1 MKEIKIKIE
10 DESIEK
16 SVNGYD
22 IISYINLKN
31 ISIIIVIFI
40 LLLIIGK
47 ISYSIIFPKVP
58 DYSHV
63 KDSEFFTFPNLLPK
77 INTSVFISSIDEL
90 FTNRLLFI
98 NEIDIN
104 KDYLQKVRKN
114 ISEQDNN
121 NTIYAEFEIKFTQDY
136 FPKRIDQYN
145 YIDYIKLC
153 LEEKKKDSNPIKYD
167 NTTKPYISIILCTYN
182 NKDLIMSS
190 VRSIQNQ
197 SLKNIEII
205 FVDDGSTE
213 NMTEVLQNLMEADPR
228 VRVFYHLK
236 NLGLW
241 RSRIDGFLY
250 SKGKYI
256 VFFDPGD
263 YYEDNYVLED
273 IYNLMEKYNL
283 DSVKMGFRVFGDYS
297 NINDSKILYQANE
310 NSKIVYGSENIEN
323 YDASIF
329 GKSGNIWNRF
339 IKANVFTKGLCLLSD
354 GILNIYQ
361 NMIDD
366 FYFNKIT
373 NKVSNNFLIV
383 DRVGYVYYYDGKG
396 HGTLKTDTE
405 EQRNTSIQQLIS
417 VLNFEYFF
425 SKENDNKESIIA
437 KIKEYDNENSKFQL
451 KFFRT
456 KFYLLYNLIT
466 SLMEDPSV
474 SNDNKTY
481 LSKLLSRAKDQ
492 EKEIK
497 SHNN

>member
-1 MKEIKIKIE
+1 MKEVKIKIE
-10 DESIEK
+10 DESIER
-16 SVNGYD
+16 SITDYD
-22 IISYINLKN
+22 FKNYITLKN
-31 ISIIIVIFI
+31 ISTTIVLFL
-40 LLLIIGK
+40 LLLIVGK
-47 ISYSIIFPKVP
+47 ITYSIIFPNVP

-63 KDSEFFTFPNLLPK
+63 KDSEYFAFPDLLPK
-77 INTSVFISSIDEL
+77 INTSVVISSIDEL
-90 FTNRLLFI
+90 FTHRLLFI
-98 NEIDIN
+98 NEIDIT
-104 KDYLQKVRKN
+104 KDYIQEVRNNITERDKN
-114 ISEQDNN
+114 NSTYTQ
-121 NTIYAEFEIKFTQDY
+121 TEIKFTQDY
-136 FPKRIDQYN
+136 FSKRVDQYN
-145 YIDYIKLC
+145 YIDYFKLC
-153 LEEKKKDSNPIKYD
+153 LEGKKIYSNPVEYY
-167 NTTKPYISIILCTYN
+167 NTTKPFISIILCTYN
-182 NKDLIMSS
+182 NKDLIISS

-205 FVDDGSTE
+205 FVDDGSSE
-213 NMTEVLQNLMEADPR
+213 NMTEILQYLMETDPR

-273 IYNLMEKYNL
+273 AYNLMEKYNL
-283 DSVKMGFRVFGDYS
+283 DSVKMAFRVIGDYT
-297 NINDSKILYQANE
+297 NISDSKILYHADD
-310 NSKIVYGSENIEN
+310 NSKIVYGGGNIEN

-354 GILNIYQ
+354 GMLNIYQ

-396 HGTLKTDTE
+396 HGTPKTETE
-405 EQRNTSIQQLIS
+405 EQRNASIQQMIS
-417 VLNFEYFF
+417 VLTFEYFF
-425 SKENDNKESIIA
+425 SKENDNKESIIS

-466 SLMEDPSV
+466 SLIEDHSV
-474 SNDNKTY
+474 SSDNKTY
-481 LSKLLSRAKDQ
+481 LSQLLSRIRDQ